1 MQERQTM
8 FDQLGRIKECY
19 LINAC
24 MYLKEGGRQMD
35 EERCIVTGLRIVA

>member
-24 MYLKEGGRQMD
+24 MYLEGGRQMD